1 MTKDSRESGVML
13 PSVGPVRTG
22 CLCCAPKPEVAPL
35 DWQPHPGFG
44 RLDLTRDGDAP
55 EWWDEFCSV
64 VRWVYCI
71 DQGWR
76 TTTIARGPRAGE
88 PSEWFDGDWFP
99 DWACEH
105 VTLAEIEECVAEDP
119 DHDWRLTIEGPLG
132 GVVYQRQGCAQ
143 WVAVERLDGF
153 A

>member
-1 MTKDSRESGVML
+1 M
-13 PSVGPVRTG
+13 
-22 CLCCAPKPEVAPL
+22 

-44 RLDLTRDGDAP
+44 QLDLARDGETPDWWNEFCYWPTVPAYFAP
-55 EWWDEFCSV
+55 EWVTGTVQVGPRTGQPWGFWSETD
-64 VRWVYCI
+64 VRWSL
-71 DQGWR
+71 DEQ
-76 TTTIARGPRAGE
+76 
-88 PSEWFDGDWFP
+88 
-99 DWACEH
+99 

-119 DHDWRLTIEGPLG
+119 EHDWRLHILGPMG